1 MFSEQFNFESGAIV
15 NFVGGGGK
23 TGLILTL
30 LEEAPGPIVYTTT
43 TRIHPPHPADRMVV
57 IGCDDPELLKCM
69 LENSAKHYGDRFN
82 KYVAAGSLQ
91 RPNLMGG
98 VAATFASA
106 LDRGLFPL
114 ILNEADGARSMS
126 IKMPRQNEPVLMEAA
141 NVLVP
146 VIGLDCVNKPLGPQT
161 IFRWELA
168 SERCSLKEGG
178 LLSAKTA
185 ASILMHRAGVCKGWL
200 SSMHIIPFIN
210 KVDRESDEPLA
221 RELAHEILSIGNFP
235 VDKVVI
241 GSVFAGRAASVGL

>member
-30 LEEAPGPIVYTTT
+30 LEEALGPVVYTTT

-57 IGCDDPELLKCM
+57 IGCDDAALLKCM
-69 LENSAKHYGDRFN
+69 LENSAKLCGDRFN
-82 KYVAAGSLQ
+82 RYVAAGCMQ

-98 VAATFASA
+98 ITSTFASQ
-106 LDRGLFPL
+106 LDRQLFPL
-114 ILNEADGARSMS
+114 ILNEADGARSRS

-146 VIGLDCVNKPLGPQT
+146 VIGLDCLNKPLGPQT

-168 SERCSLKEGG
+168 SERCSLREGEP
-178 LLSAKTA
+178 LSVTTA
-185 ASILMHRAGVCKGWL
+185 ASIFMHRKGVCKGWL
-200 SSMHIIPFIN
+200 SSMQIIPFIN

-221 RELAHEILSIGNFP
+221 RELALEILTIGNFP
-235 VDKVVI
+235 IDKVVI
-241 GSVFAGRAASVGL
+241 GSIFAGRAASVRL